1 MIGSL
6 MWAAL
11 CKQPNIAFAVNS
23 LAQFNLSFGPEH
35 IARVKQNFRYL
46 KGTINYDIQYS
57 QSNSGTMT
65 IGYADADWAEDKDW
79 KSISGNVF
87 IMSGGA
93 IAWSAKKQGTI
104 ALSTL
109 EAEYVALSHATRHI
123 LWHQMLIWELRLEP
137 DRPFNLNNDNHRA
150 IALTRDSQ
158 FHGQSKHIDIH
169 HHFLRELIE
178 HGDLQ
183 ISHIQSEN
191 NIADIFTK
199 PLTQTLFRN
208 FPLFSCSICD

>member
-6 MWAAL
+6 MWAVL
-11 CKQPNIAFAVNS
+11 CTRPDIVFAVNS

-35 IARVKQNFRYL
+35 IAGVKRIFRYL
-46 KGTINYDIQYS
+46 KGTINYSIQYS

-65 IGYADADWAEDKDW
+65 IGYADADWAEDKDR

-109 EAEYVALSHATRHI
+109 GAEYMALSHATCHI
-123 LWHQMLIWELRLEP
+123 LWHQMLIWELGLKP
-137 DRPFNLNNDNHRA
+137 D
-150 IALTRDSQ
+150 
-158 FHGQSKHIDIH
+158 
-169 HHFLRELIE
+169 
-178 HGDLQ
+178 
-183 ISHIQSEN
+183 
-191 NIADIFTK
+191 
-199 PLTQTLFRN
+199 
-208 FPLFSCSICD
+208 